1 MKYIVYMF
9 LIEMSIIA
17 FTKRCTEHVFH
28 FWCRPAVDSLAC
40 VHVVWFDCCAEM
52 MNKREKNLT
61 VICRIVEVKDLR
73 IYKDRFFHWLLLSI
87 DDIGG
92 KFHLQSLYLEI
103 WTTMI
108 GLLLFVWNSSVVN
121 LNFHGY
127 FQTEVLYL
135 KKIALKFTG
144 VYFVRTYIFFK
155 YSRYLA
161 LN

>member
-92 KFHLQSLYLEI
+92 KFHWQSLYLEI

-108 GLLLFVWNSSVVN
+108 GLLLFVWNSSVVIWISMVI
-121 LNFHGY
+121 FKQKY
-127 FQTEVLYL
+127 YTL
-135 KKIALKFTG
+135 KK
-144 VYFVRTYIFFK
+144 
-155 YSRYLA
+155 
-161 LN
+161 